1 MAFIQK
7 QTHWSMES
15 NQRPRKKTTKKK
27 QHTMDT
33 LLLTKKS
40 QPYSGKQREHS
51 TNGACIIGF
60 LHVEKFK

>member
-1 MAFIQK
+1 
-7 QTHWSMES
+7 MES